1 MKEMTKAKALQ
12 KAYSKAVKLYRA
24 QVRRMEKRG
33 YIVKAKLPPKPKK
46 ITEASVR
53 RIQKEQRSLYE
64 KSEYVTPQGEVLTG
78 VSAQR
83 RLRKE
88 AAKKGEYKRQV
99 KRAIRKNRED
109 QDRRTRER
117 HQRERQIEQEYEQE
131 SYDRERKRIEDEAY
145 ETYDEY
151 ESESVQLY
159 DAERRRKLLEGETY
173 EEKQARLQRSKERE
187 RWLKDKARAEA
198 RQKRRLTE
206 DGVYASQFS
215 RSEMGR
221 QWISDAIS
229 DIEKTGYTASADM
242 LRSIINNALAKR
254 TEEIY
259 DRLLDA
265 QLSKGEALT
274 DAEMNT
280 LHDYAKT
287 EAEQG
292 LYSQFTEG
300 DATVLMMEV
309 TASAYAPQGARFQE
323 ACSKLY
329 SKLTGGVPSAMEI
342 QAFSSAT
349 EDDIGWAYD
358 E

>member
-1 MKEMTKAKALQ
+1 MREMTKAKALQ

-33 YIVKAKLPPKPKK
+33 YNVKSKLPPKPKK

-53 RIQKEQRSLYE
+53 RVQKEQKSLYE
-64 KSEYVTPQGEVLTG
+64 KSEYVTQEGEVLTG
-78 VSAQR
+78 GRARR

-109 QDRRTRER
+109 QDRRV
-117 HQRERQIEQEYEQE
+117 RERQ
-131 SYDRERKRIEDEAY
+131 RIEDEAY

-151 ESESVQLY
+151 DEEPAQLY
-159 DAERRRKLLEGETY
+159 DAERRRKLLEEESY
-173 EEKQARLQRSKERE
+173 EEKQARLQRAKERE
-187 RWLKDKARAEA
+187 RWLKDKERAEA

-215 RSEMGR
+215 RAEMGK
-221 QWISDAIS
+221 QWISEAIS

-242 LRSIINNALAKR
+242 LRGIVNKALADK

-259 DRLLDA
+259 ERLLDA

-274 DAEMNT
+274 DAEMKA
-280 LHDYAKT
+280 LHEYAKT

-292 LYSQFTEG
+292 LFSQFTEG
-300 DATVLMMEV
+300 DTTVLMMEV

-323 ACSKLY
+323 ACSRLY
-329 SKLTGGVPSAMEI
+329 SKLTGGVPSAMEM

-349 EDDIGWAYD
+349 EDDVGWDYD